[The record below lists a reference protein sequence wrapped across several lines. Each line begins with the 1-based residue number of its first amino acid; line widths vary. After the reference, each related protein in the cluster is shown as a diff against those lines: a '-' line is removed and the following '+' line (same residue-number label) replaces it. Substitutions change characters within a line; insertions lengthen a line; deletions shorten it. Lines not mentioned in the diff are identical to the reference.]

1 MPLKPPAGP
10 TTDMYMLSLGI
21 SSPMWRNLF
30 VIEDFDV
37 TSYCYRAFH
46 LPRSFGDRFLKAF
59 KRLSKW
65 VVTRKSRGKY
75 LCRYSIEVKG
85 QITFVSKVRS
95 VSVTAIRYLT
105 ESRIR

>member
-1 MPLKPPAGP
+1 
-10 TTDMYMLSLGI
+10 
-21 SSPMWRNLF
+21 MWRNLF
-30 VIEDFDV
+30 VIEDFVV

-59 KRLSKW
+59 KPLSKW
-65 VVTRKSRGKY
+65 AAIRKPQGKY

-85 QITFVSKVRS
+85 QITFGLKVCS
-95 VSVTAIRYLT
+95 VSVTAIRYLI